1 VDPARR
7 ELRANAVAVPL
18 GTRAF
23 DIVEVLVQSA
33 GELVTKDEIMR
44 RVWSGAIVEEST
56 LQVHISAIRK
66 ALGPDRGLLKTVF
79 GRGYRLLG
87 HWPLTQRAVPP
98 DPVVLQIVPASVA
111 SSSNL
116 PLPTSEL
123 IGRETAAQ
131 HLLAL
136 LSAYRVVTLTGP
148 GGIGKSVLALD
159 VARQFLAREAG
170 DGWLVELAPLSD
182 PRLVPSTVA
191 GVLGLK
197 LGEDAISD
205 EAVARAIGTKQ
216 LLLVLD
222 NCEHVVDAAATFAE
236 TVMRLCPRTTV
247 LATSREV
254 FRIGGE
260 HVYRVPPLEVPPEDP
275 EDPSDILRHSAVA
288 LFIARTRALDSDF
301 STNGDDLS
309 AIAAICRHLDGIP
322 LAIEFAAARSAVLG
336 ARQTASRL
344 DNRFAL
350 LTSGR
355 RNALSRHR
363 TLRAALDWSYEF
375 LPDPEKCLLRRLAV
389 FAGGFT
395 IEAAT
400 AVMDGGDNGEAPIIE
415 GIARLLEKSLIT
427 RDGSIAGRW
436 RLLETIRAYALEKL
450 VASDEAE
457 RTARRHAEFFRD
469 LIAAPAPE
477 AQVKSGI
484 RDITHRGRELD
495 NVRAALD
502 WAFSP
507 LGDPVLGIVLT
518 AAYAPVWMQLSLVV
532 ECRER
537 IGRALDSVVFHS
549 DLDARLTM
557 RERAEREMDL
567 QMALGPALIA
577 TKSWSDPDIGRAY
590 ARAWELC
597 RQLGDHSR
605 GFTAL
610 RGLQLYHVN
619 LLKIEEAQHFAEE
632 ALRMAER
639 LNDPARLVG
648 GHMALGATLYWQG
661 KLQPALAHFQRG
673 FELFDPDMQFP
684 DWPGSH
690 PGVQCQF
697 YQALISWMI
706 GYPDRSLG
714 ELRAAVGSAETLG
727 HPITLAQTLCWAAV
741 LHIFRHEPSAV
752 ADYAE
757 RASRISN
764 EHRIAEYHAYA
775 LCVNGLA
782 LAASGESEKG
792 PIQVAQGVESY
803 GLGNSLLVL
812 LALQADAQL
821 AVAKPEAAL
830 ASVAAGLEA
839 VERMGGGPLEAE
851 LHRLKGEAL
860 LASGGPVSEAETALQ
875 RGIDVARRQNAK
887 SWELRGAMSLARLW
901 TGQGR
906 RSEARDLLA
915 PILGWFKEGF
925 ETADLEEAKT
935 LLDQLAK
942 PAMPRLPRRG
952 K

>member
-1 VDPARR
+1 
-7 ELRANAVAVPL
+7 
-18 GTRAF
+18 
-23 DIVEVLVQSA
+23 
-33 GELVTKDEIMR
+33 
-44 RVWSGAIVEEST
+44 
-56 LQVHISAIRK
+56 
-66 ALGPDRGLLKTVF
+66 
-79 GRGYRLLG
+79 
-87 HWPLTQRAVPP
+87 
-98 DPVVLQIVPASVA
+98 
-111 SSSNL
+111 
-116 PLPTSEL
+116 L

-148 GGIGKSVLALD
+148 GGIGKSALALD
-159 VARQFLAREAG
+159 VARRFLSREAG

-197 LGEDAISD
+197 LGEDTISD
-205 EAVARAIGTKQ
+205 EAVARAIGAKQ

-236 TVMRLCPRTTV
+236 TVMRLCPRATV

-260 HVYRVPPLEVPPEDP
+260 HIYRVPPLEVPPEDP

-288 LFIARTRALDSDF
+288 LFIARTRALDSNV

-309 AIAAICRHLDGIP
+309 AIAAICRRLDGIP
-322 LAIEFAAARSAVLG
+322 LAIEFAAAGSAVLG
-336 ARQTASRL
+336 VQQIASRL
-344 DNRFAL
+344 DDRFAL

-363 TLRAALDWSYEF
+363 TLRAALDWSYDL
-375 LPDPEKCLLRRLAV
+375 LPDPEKCLLRRLAI

-395 IEAAT
+395 IEAAA
-400 AVMDGGDNGEAPIIE
+400 AVMEGSDNGEAPIIE

-450 VASDEAE
+450 VAGDEAE

-469 LIAAPAPE
+469 LFAAPAPE
-477 AQVKSGI
+477 AQLKSAI
-484 RDITHRGRELD
+484 RDNAHWVRELD

-507 LGDPVLGIVLT
+507 RGDPVLGIVLT
-518 AAYAPVWMQLSLVV
+518 PAYAPVWMQLSLVV
-532 ECRER
+532 ECSER
-537 IGRALDSVVFHS
+537 IGRALDSVVFQS

-557 RERAEREMDL
+557 RARAERELDL

-577 TKSWSDPDIGRAY
+577 TKSWSDPDIGRTY

-632 ALRMAER
+632 ALRVAER
-639 LNDPARLVG
+639 LDDPARLVG

-661 KLQPALAHFQRG
+661 KLQSALAHFRRG
-673 FELFDPDMQFP
+673 FELFDPDIQLP

-706 GYPDRSLG
+706 GYPDRSLD

-727 HPITLAQTLCWAAV
+727 HPFTLAQTLCWAAV

-757 RASRISN
+757 RALRICK

-821 AVAKPEAAL
+821 AIGKPEAAL

-839 VERMGGGPLEAE
+839 VDRMGGGPLEAE

-860 LASGGPVSEAETALQ
+860 LLGAGTVSEAETA
-875 RGIDVARRQNAK
+875 IEKSIEVARRQNAK

-901 TGQGR
+901 SGLGR
-906 RSEARDLLA
+906 RSEARDLLV
-915 PILGWFKEGF
+915 PILGWFQEGF
-925 ETADLEEAKT
+925 DTADLEEAKT
-935 LLDQLAK
+935 LLDKLAER
-942 PAMPRLPRRG
+942 AIPRLPRRVRND
-952 K
+952 